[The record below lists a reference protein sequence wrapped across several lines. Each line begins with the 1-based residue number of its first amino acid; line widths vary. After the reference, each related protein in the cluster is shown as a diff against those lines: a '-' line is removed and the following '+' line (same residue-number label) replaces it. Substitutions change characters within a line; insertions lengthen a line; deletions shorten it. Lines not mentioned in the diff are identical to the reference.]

1 MILRAF
7 LVTMISVNIIQWWES
22 RGKVKKLEQE
32 LKETSSS
39 CTTRDVLR
47 LVSKLG
53 EVRADRDASRDMVF
67 IWSLFLI
74 IYHPLN

>member
-7 LVTMISVNIIQWWES
+7 LVTMISVNIIRWWES
-22 RGKVKKLEQE
+22 RGKVKELEQE
-32 LKETSSS
+32 LEETSSS
-39 CTTRDVLR
+39 YTTRDVLR

-53 EVRADRDASRDMVF
+53 EVRADRDASREMVF

-74 IYHPLN
+74 IYHSLN